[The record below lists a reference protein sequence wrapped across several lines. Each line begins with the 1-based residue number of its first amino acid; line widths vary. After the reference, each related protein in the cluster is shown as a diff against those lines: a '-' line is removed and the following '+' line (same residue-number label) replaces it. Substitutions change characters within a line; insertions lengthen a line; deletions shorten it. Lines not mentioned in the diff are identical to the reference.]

1 MKKLDKLIITA
12 MLPPYLLAFFVAE
25 FVLVMQFLWKYI
37 DEIIGKG
44 ISFFVLMELIFYFA
58 VTIIPLAI
66 PLTILI
72 SSVMVFGNLGE
83 RYELSSMKSAGISLL
98 RIMAAAILLSVFTA
112 GFSFVASNYLKPK
125 ANYKFYYRFN
135 SVRKQKP
142 SLSISPQVFNNDFK
156 DMVMRVGEKDSDGK
170 TVKDVMIYD
179 HSKSDKSEVHLITA
193 KDGEMYSTDDGKLFI
208 IKLFDGIQYGDV
220 KKSNTAKKKKSK
232 NQFVRTEFSEWNKV
246 FDMSQFEM
254 EASNLNL
261 SRKSYDL
268 MNTFQLNAAID
279 SFGLEI
285 DSLSQSSN
293 QIYTWYKVPEYLA
306 ITNGT
311 AVSKETTD
319 IDTSNIQ
326 RHSTVIQ
333 DSLRESLKVDSIQ
346 SRKAQERF
354 NDKERLK
361 EKISSLKKARP
372 PSSKKK
378 RTSYVKQEVE
388 LTDSMVS
395 IIQLYT
401 AKEQKVILDLAK
413 NETKRLVE
421 KQKVSKSKV
430 ASLSKDKNKHVLR
443 FHQQYSWAMICI
455 IFLFI
460 GAPLGSIVKKGGY
473 GYPLLFA
480 ILFFMLFIIVN
491 ILGEK
496 LNKGGNVGPIIGAW
510 LPCIILTPFAV
521 YLTYKALNDSSFKEF
536 QFIRNGIAKLK
547 NLRKVD
553 SIEGH

>member
-1 MKKLDKLIITA
+1 M
-12 MLPPYLLAFFVAE
+12 
-25 FVLVMQFLWKYI
+25 MQFLWKYI

-98 RIMAAAILLSVFTA
+98 RIMAAAIVLSIFTA

-220 KKSNTAKKKKSK
+220 KKSNTSKSKKSK
-232 NQFVRTEFSEWNKV
+232 NQFVRTEFAEWNKV

-268 MNTFQLNAAID
+268 MNTFQLYSAID
-279 SFGLEI
+279 SFGIEI
-285 DSLSQSSN
+285 DSLTESTN
-293 QIYTWYKVPEYLA
+293 QIYNWYDVAKHRSDPIKDLTHLDSTSVNSPIDSSGIKRDTNA
-306 ITNGT
+306 INAEKNKLKQKAASFRKRKTIESQHAKNRSQFI
-311 AVSKETTD
+311 V
-319 IDTSNIQ
+319 
-326 RHSTVIQ
+326 Q
-333 DSLRESLKVDSIQ
+333 D
-346 SRKAQERF
+346 
-354 NDKERLK
+354 
-361 EKISSLKKARP
+361 
-372 PSSKKK
+372 
-378 RTSYVKQEVE
+378 VE
-388 LTDSMVS
+388 LTDSIQS
-395 IIQLYT
+395 IIELYSSVNQ
-401 AKEQKVILDLAK
+401 KEILNLTK
-413 NETKRLVE
+413 SETKRLAE
-421 KQKVSKSKV
+421 KLNVSKSKIN
-430 ASLSKDKNKHVLR
+430 SLNKDKNKHVLR
-443 FHQQYSWAMICI
+443 FYQQYSWALICI

-496 LNKGGNVGPIIGAW
+496 LNKGGTVGPIVGAW
-510 LPCIILTPFAV
+510 LPCIVLTPFAI

-536 QFIRNGIAKLK
+536 QFIRDGIQKLK
-547 NLRKVD
+547 NLIQNRKQT
-553 SIEGH
+553 

>member
-98 RIMAAAILLSVFTA
+98 RIMAAAIVLSVFTA

-156 DMVMRVGEKDSDGK
+156 DMVMRVGEKESDGK
-170 TVKDVMIYD
+170 TVKDIMIYD

-220 KKSNTAKKKKSK
+220 KKSTSSKKKKSK
-232 NQFVRTEFSEWNKV
+232 NQFIRTEFAEWNKV

-268 MNTFQLNAAID
+268 MNTFQLHAAID
-279 SFGLEI
+279 SFELEM
-285 DSLSQSSN
+285 DSITQAAN
-293 QIYTWYKVPEYLA
+293 QLYNWYEVPEYLA
-306 ITNGT
+306 ITRGIPQK
-311 AVSKETTD
+311 SKAIVDDSISTD
-319 IDTSNIQ
+319 QEIID
-326 RHSTVIQ
+326 
-333 DSLRESLKVDSIQ
+333 DSLSIVKNTALTAKD
-346 SRKAQERF
+346 RFLDKAAKLNKIKPNRTKKNRTKYVTQE
-354 NDKERLK
+354 
-361 EKISSLKKARP
+361 
-372 PSSKKK
+372 
-378 RTSYVKQEVE
+378 YE
-388 LTDSMVS
+388 LSDTMVS
-395 IIQLYT
+395 IIQLYSVE
-401 AKEQKVILDLAK
+401 EQKRLFDLAK
-413 NETKRLVE
+413 NETNRLSE
-421 KQKVSKSKV
+421 KQSVSKTKF
-430 ASLSKDKNKHVLR
+430 ASLNKDKNKHVLR
-443 FHQQYSWAMICI
+443 FYQQYSWALICI

-496 LNKGGNVGPIIGAW
+496 LNKGGTVGPFIGAW
-510 LPCIILTPFAV
+510 LPCIVLMPFSV

-536 QFIRNGIAKLK
+536 QFIRNWVARLK
-547 NLRKVD
+547 SLSKA
-553 SIEGH
+553 GQ

>member
-83 RYELSSMKSAGISLL
+83 RYELSSMKSAGIGLL
-98 RIMAAAILLSVFTA
+98 RIMAAAIVLSVFTA

-142 SLSISPQVFNNDFK
+142 SLSISPKVFNNDFK
-156 DMVMRVGEKDSDGK
+156 DMVMRVGEKENDGK

-208 IKLFDGIQYGDV
+208 IKLFNGIQYGDV
-220 KKSNTAKKKKSK
+220 KKSTSSKEKKSK
-232 NQFVRTEFSEWNKV
+232 NQFVRTEFAEWNKI

-261 SRKSYDL
+261 TRKSYDL
-268 MNTFQLNAAID
+268 MNTFQLYETID
-279 SFGLEI
+279 SFKSEI
-285 DSLSQSSN
+285 DSLSKSSF
-293 QIYTWYKVPEYLA
+293 QLYKWYKVPSQSLA
-306 ITNGT
+306 VINTEP
-311 AVSKETTD
+311 K
-319 IDTSNIQ
+319 DTSD
-326 RHSTVIQ
+326 TEVITPIYQ
-333 DSLRESLKVDSIQ
+333 KNPKDDRSMAEQVSERYKKNVTSLRKVNPTP
-346 SRKAQERF
+346 K
-354 NDKERLK
+354 
-361 EKISSLKKARP
+361 SSA
-372 PSSKKK
+372 KK
-378 RTSYVKQEVE
+378 RTNYINQEVKMS
-388 LTDSMVS
+388 DSIES
-395 IIQLYT
+395 ILQLYSLKHQT
-401 AKEQKVILDLAK
+401 EIFDLSK
-413 NETKRLVE
+413 NETKRLAE
-421 KQKVSKSKV
+421 KKNVSKSKIY
-430 ASLSKDKNKHVLR
+430 SLEKDKRKHVLR
-443 FHQQYSWAMICI
+443 FHQQYSWALICI

-496 LNKGGNVGPIIGAW
+496 LNKGGTVGPVIGAW
-510 LPCIILTPFAV
+510 LPCIMLTPFAI
-521 YLTYKALNDSSFKEF
+521 YLTYKAINDSSFKEF
-536 QFIRNGIAKLK
+536 QFISNWIAKLRK
-547 NLRKVD
+547 NKDTV
-553 SIEGH
+553 SPS